1 MRSARCRAV
10 LYPAV
15 FLIRRSETEQ
25 DISSKWPAA
34 TPELDLLLGMG
45 EPANLMRA
53 KKVGIDAGGSV
64 ARPESTIPI
73 KSPLIEVEPQLKK
86 RVKQMA

>member
-1 MRSARCRAV
+1 MRSARGRAV
-10 LYPAV
+10 FYPAV

-34 TPELDLLLGMG
+34 MPEPALRLGTE

-53 KKVGIDAGGSV
+53 KKVDIDAGGSV

-73 KSPLIEVEPQLKK
+73 KSPLIKAEPQLKK
-86 RVKQMA
+86 RVKRMA